1 MKKKS
6 AWLLGLTLSAVAA
19 LAEPAPR
26 PLLRDPIF
34 DGAADASLVY
44 NRGLA
49 RWELFYTNRRATERL
64 PDPKDVSWVHGTR
77 IGIASTQDGNHWQ
90 RVDELKVPAACG
102 GETHWAPELLEH
114 EGVYH
119 LWLTIVPGIRSNWS
133 GPRTIEH
140 LTSRDLREWRCE
152 GRLDLGSEKVID
164 AAVVRLPSAQGGGW
178 RLWFKD
184 EAQDSRLFAA
194 DSKDLKTWTRH
205 AEPLAPNAAEG
216 PTVFRFADRWWLIA
230 DRWKGLQVLRSDN
243 LSSWAQQ
250 PQNLLEQ
257 AGTQPTDRGKGQ
269 HPGVVVQG
277 GRAFLFYFVH
287 QGGEEAA
294 KTDARYHQRSVIQVA
309 ELKLGADG
317 WLSVDREAPPPDLR
331 AVFAAGQAPR

>member
-1 MKKKS
+1 MR
-6 AWLLGLTLSAVAA
+6 ALLLAAA
-19 LAEPAPR
+19 LFVGSAAAAEPAPK
-26 PLLRDPIF
+26 PLFRDPVF
-34 DGAADASLVY
+34 DGAADVSLIY
-44 NRGLA
+44 NRGQA

-77 IGIASTQDGNHWQ
+77 IGISATQDGNRWQ
-90 RVDELKVPAACG
+90 RVDELKIPAECG
-102 GETHWAPELLEH
+102 GPTDTTTHWAPELLEH

-133 GPRTIEH
+133 GPRYIEH

-152 GRLDLGSEKVID
+152 GRLNLGSDKVID
-164 AAVVRLPSAQGGGW
+164 AAVVRKPEGGW

-184 EAQDSRLFAA
+184 EAKGSRLFAA
-194 DSKDLKTWTRH
+194 DSADLKTWTRQT
-205 AEPLAPNAAEG
+205 EPLAPNAAEG
-216 PTVFRFADRWWLIA
+216 PTVFRFQGRWWLIA
-230 DRWKGLQVLRSDN
+230 DRWKGLQVLRSDD
-243 LSSWAQQ
+243 LAQWQQQ
-250 PQNLLEQ
+250 PGVNLLEQ
-257 AGTQPTDRGKGQ
+257 PGTQASDRGKGQ

-287 QGGEEAA
+287 QGGEPEAER
-294 KTDARYHQRSVIQVA
+294 DDRYHQRTVIQVA

-331 AVFAAGQAPR
+331 TLFAAGRAPR